1 MEKGKFMK
9 IQNLDELKNFTDE
22 IRSKNG
28 YKDPFIWAIGRQSV
42 GSFGKKTIKMDYA
55 EINLKSNYASA
66 AILINA
72 AIKNG
77 TKINFSD
84 SELIVP
90 LNKDIIGYALKK
102 MNFLISEANGEKH
115 KNLQILMQIDK
126 TLKENE
132 KFTKYISHKFCVVF
146 IFDDVAPKSVE
157 SVYLKLYALS
167 KNLTAPRSLN
177 LNGAFGVLPNL
188 AWDIYGEP
196 VELEIL
202 RKDEISNKF
211 GCSKNCA
218 KIAYV
223 DKFPR
228 FLAHIIPENNIR
240 ILDDSKVRLGA
251 AIAPGTTIM
260 PGAAYVNFNAG
271 TLGSAM
277 VEGRI
282 SSSVIVG
289 EGSDIGGGASI
300 LGVLSGT
307 NGNPISI
314 GKHCLLG
321 ANSVTGIPLGD
332 DCIVDAGIAVL
343 EGTKIL
349 IDEKNRAELAELNPN
364 FDFSKEIYKGLE
376 LADLNGL
383 HFRQN
388 SQNGQ
393 MTVSLSKRA
402 IKLNKDLH

>member
-1 MEKGKFMK
+1 M
-9 IQNLDELKNFTDE
+9 
-22 IRSKNG
+22 
-28 YKDPFIWAIGRQSV
+28 
-42 GSFGKKTIKMDYA
+42 
-55 EINLKSNYASA
+55 
-66 AILINA
+66 
-72 AIKNG
+72 
-77 TKINFSD
+77 
-84 SELIVP
+84 
-90 LNKDIIGYALKK
+90 
-102 MNFLISEANGEKH
+102 
-115 KNLQILMQIDK
+115 
-126 TLKENE
+126 
-132 KFTKYISHKFCVVF
+132 
-146 IFDDVAPKSVE
+146 
-157 SVYLKLYALS
+157 
-167 KNLTAPRSLN
+167 
-177 LNGAFGVLPNL
+177 

-196 VELEIL
+196 VELEML

-271 TLGSAM
+271 TLGSTM